1 MNESVDTLETTAE
14 LVNIEDPEMEET
26 VGEGL
31 IEPTAEDHVRP
42 EDELAMPEESFAGEV
57 APTRQRRVFIS
68 HKQDKA
74 ASNDEI
80 ASRLATDL
88 APYCQS
94 VYLDLDM
101 LPGDE
106 YVRIIE
112 EKLSNSD
119 FVIVLI
125 SEAANRSAWIRT
137 ELEYAHTYAQLKGSP
152 RIIPVRLGH
161 EGLLNPLISVY
172 IGDEHVI
179 SFDPI
184 NDNYQ
189 YEERLLR
196 PILEV
201 LEEEPPPERVEDR
214 LSGFVVHESRR
225 QRFRAAF
232 LEPSTL
238 TGVRAELR
246 DKKLLWVT
254 GAAGVRNYL
263 GLSLAIDLAI
273 EEGRERI
280 YEISKPRSWSQI
292 NGTVVGKAVIV
303 VQDSTPAAFFEET
316 TPKAELDSLRSLIK
330 RDNRMVV
337 TLSEDEFQEVEQ
349 EIQKEEFEYSARRSV
364 TLETFGLE
372 EKITIFRRLLD
383 LSLETNALTP
393 KHYNWVLKTLETLA
407 PARQSQ
413 NRIVENRDKLLE
425 ILNKCTPAD
434 IDQFFTQDLR
444 QVRQGSDFITLLQ
457 QNAGGDEEVHAWF
470 LALDDS
476 AKCFVLAVA
485 LCAELDRRLFW
496 EKYKLI
502 VRELRALDQNL
513 ALLPLGVGRDRARP
527 FVTTEGPLDFA
538 PRVADLIRN
547 EVGANYREYLIEL
560 RGKLKA
566 WSVPEG
572 REKGNP
578 DRNSEKRKREINE
591 TQTLRMNAAR
601 LIGTAAKEGLD
612 KDVGDLLMYWGTDP
626 SLKIRDAVATSLE
639 QCAQDIDAANSAL
652 GFLKDWGSGSA
663 NDEPSLFKLYAMA
676 LPLTRLAL
684 ANSGEA
690 VRSRALN
697 YLKFLCRDRRHSVQF
712 YASIAVKKMA
722 RKTPFV
728 DLVSLLSA
736 LAHDSNPSTKV
747 NVAQALS
754 EARFRNEPAVTE
766 LIQDWRQS
774 TDENLRWVA
783 FCLVLVFGKQSKAN
797 GNEDGF
803 MQEVHALLAED
814 ARTVADVYLEL
825 LSDQR
830 LRKIAWRQFKRLT
843 TESLDGYHHLII
855 SGLAHTDFLR
865 LDKILLR
872 RLRQFGDPPHERLI
886 LEIRKAHWR
895 NIISSSGALLADLR
909 KRLQEQDRTVEVF
922 QTLTEMLTPEPDGC
936 RAAFIEALVAFYP
949 QDRELLDDVL
959 LKLEKMAPSVFEPFS
974 VEVRRVALR
983 KWFYDPASLV
993 AAVSSDLTNPLVSE
1007 SVISALES
1015 LAQPEPLGDRDGFL
1029 QAIAYAHAL
1038 NATTARHFLARL
1050 KNSGNRALS
1059 VLSYEFTY
1067 RLLEGKLAA
1076 PRDFVAA
1083 VADCLQDNAQR
1094 TDALDVL
1101 ERFAMPELPGKKR
1114 ALIDTLAQARA
1125 FEPAAVDAVLQ
1136 NPFVQSRPRLARLQF
1151 DVRVASILESV
1162 FMPRFVSRWF
1172 RPKPQ

>member
-1 MNESVDTLETTAE
+1 MNESVDTFETAE
-14 LVNIEDPEMEET
+14 LVNIEDPEIEET
-26 VGEGL
+26 DVEGV
-31 IEPTAEDHVRP
+31 IEPAAEDQVRP
-42 EDELAMPEESFAGEV
+42 EDEIAPPEESFAGEV
-57 APTRQRRVFIS
+57 APTRQPRVFIS

-74 ASNDEI
+74 AINDQI
-80 ASRLATDL
+80 ASRLVTDL

-152 RIIPVRLGH
+152 RIIPVRLGY

-184 NDNYQ
+184 NDD
-189 YEERLLR
+189 YEYERLLLG
-196 PILEV
+196 PIVRILQ
-201 LEEEPPPERVEDR
+201 EPRGIPPERAEDR

-246 DKKLLWVT
+246 DRKLLWIT

-263 GLSLAIDLAI
+263 GLSLAIDLAS
-273 EEGRERI
+273 EDGRERI

-292 NGTVVGKAVIV
+292 NGTVVGNAGIV
-303 VQDSTPAAFFEET
+303 FQDSTPGAFFEET
-316 TPKAELDSLRSLIK
+316 TPKAELDSLRSLI
-330 RDNRMVV
+330 RRGNRVIV

-349 EIQKEEFEYSARRSV
+349 EIRKEEFEYSARRRV
-364 TLETFGLE
+364 TLETFGLA

-383 LSLETNALTP
+383 LSLETNALRT
-393 KHYNWVLKTLETLA
+393 KHYNWVLKTLETPV
-407 PARQSQ
+407 PARPQ

-476 AKCFVLAVA
+476 GKCFVLAIA

-527 FVTTEGPLDFA
+527 FVTTEGPLDFT

-560 RGKLKA
+560 RDKLKA

-572 REKGNP
+572 REKGHP

-612 KDVGDLLMYWGTDP
+612 KDVGDLLRYWGTDP
-626 SLKIRDAVATSLE
+626 SLKIRDAVAISIE

-663 NDEPSLFKLYAMA
+663 NDEPSLFKLYATA

-690 VRSRALN
+690 VRLRALA
-697 YLKFLCRDRRHSVQF
+697 YLRFLSRDRRHSVQF
-712 YASIAVKKMA
+712 YTSIAVKKMA
-722 RKTPFV
+722 RKTPFL

-843 TESLDGYHHLII
+843 TESANGYHHLVI

-865 LDKILLR
+865 LDKILLQ

-895 NIISSSGALLADLR
+895 NIISSSSALLADLR

-949 QDRELLDDVL
+949 QDRELLDEVL

-983 KWFYDPASLV
+983 KWFYDPSSLV
-993 AAVSSDLTNPLVSE
+993 TAVSSDLMNPLVSR
-1007 SVISALES
+1007 SVISALEN
-1015 LAQPEPLGDRDGFL
+1015 LGQPEPLGERDSLL
-1029 QAIAYAHAL
+1029 QAIAYVHAL
-1038 NATTARHFLARL
+1038 DPATARHFLARL
-1050 KNSGNRALS
+1050 KNSGSRSLT
-1059 VLSYEFTY
+1059 VLSFEFTY
-1067 RLLEGKLAA
+1067 RLLEGKLDA
-1076 PRDFVAA
+1076 PRDLVAA
-1083 VADCLQDNAQR
+1083 LADCLQDDAQR

-1101 ERFAMPELPGKKR
+1101 ERFALPELPGKKR
-1114 ALIDTLAQARA
+1114 ALIDTLAQAKA
-1125 FEPAAVDAVLQ
+1125 FEPTAVDAVLQ
-1136 NPFVQSRPRLARLQF
+1136 NPFIQSRPRLARLQF

-1162 FMPRFVSRWF
+1162 FVPRFLSRWF
-1172 RPKPQ
+1172 RPKPR